1 MSPEKFLPMAVGA
14 VVLIVVAVLIY
25 TRLKKVHKKLEE
37 AVGSAVD
44 KMLKQSLTDTVKKEQ
59 LRLGKMYNKS
69 VDMNTQN
76 QFHKAICSY
85 MVKNN
90 YPIVNKNTTDAILD
104 GNMGEL
110 IGMMYNNCG
119 IDDSIGLGLVG
130 WLKQDKVVILDSID
144 KLSTNLNLD
153 RNLNLIVAEIALDK
167 YNPDLVGIN
176 LAQGTIILSLKKL
189 FRMSFPQFPLE
200 TLDGLLQVVSE
211 GDPRPLEALLSK
223 LNIPP
228 ALFKLAIG
236 FVVDNDLKVQD
247 SIRELCK
254 DILPDYYEDLFESLY
269 TIYKGNP
276 KAGLKDVTENLGI
289 QYEFLTQFIIAIIK
303 QDNNLIRLALSKSV
317 DQIFTAVSQDGVYIS
332 RDNSTQLKNFLLSI
346 YTLSRG
352 SSFNMMNLVKESFTD
367 IDPYVVN
374 IFYSAS
380 RGSIKKFDKVLDSL
394 GLISQKKAI
403 IEFCHL
409 LFEKDYSLKEISAK
423 LGVYPENADILH
435 ALIRI
440 MIISAKYFIRIKPKF
455 ASKEDMNRP
464 GSFDDGTQFGNTLI
478 ELSADLKKY
487 LFVLYNN
494 NVIPV
499 HEFGFRGKFVKLTSF
514 IRELYYEF
522 FGHDEN
528 REPIQFKDVDMQSRK
543 ETITASSN
551 IEIQKILKG
560 DQSVIDKI
568 FKHTCDY
575 LEFKTEKRNYVK
587 SLCTVIT
594 SFIVDVPF
602 KELDDN
608 SEHQAAFK
616 LTTLLLDIDEEY
628 LEFILDV
635 FSGNPYRIFK
645 CNTPNPKINLKTNEI
660 MADFST
666 SRLATIS
673 DIINTKKR
681 QTKKLSAI
689 WIHSHDLVNNGEN
702 YIKKLATER
711 LNIDPMFFFFI
722 VMKHNLT
729 YIKTHEFTKL
739 DLSTSIRKFLN
750 SHLRRIKY
758 NVQNHVN
765 YRPFFFEDLRTE
777 EEEDHGTDD
786 EPGLDDLP
794 PDHEIFDNPLAAVN
808 GRSIEDVLSFI
819 KILEV
824 IVKIKEGEASIFEKL
839 FKIDKPLA
847 KTISVIYKSISD
859 KDLESY
865 ISVLLNLSRS
875 VEVRLGVVNDKDQP
889 DDDLFDELLNIE
901 FKDLEKS
908 FTKNQTNQ
916 SIFLQFIL
924 LFTCNKLN
932 YLLNTTSFERYR
944 IEKKLNTLF
953 FTLNTFLPESQKLM
967 TSALTYE
974 EIFPSLFES
983 GFFKK
988 ISKYF
993 FHKVKPVT
1001 KAIMKPESIFGVIV
1015 GLSLQNKNLI
1025 RNSLIKLIG
1034 KQVNT
1039 RYINGLFGFIVNDPI
1054 QEKDMRAVIKKI
1066 NLNADLALNLVELV
1080 TDSTQRD
1087 KYNAALTI

>member
-211 GDPRPLEALLSK
+211 GDPRPLEALLGK

-403 IEFCHL
+403 IEF
-409 LFEKDYSLKEISAK
+409 
-423 LGVYPENADILH
+423 
-435 ALIRI
+435 
-440 MIISAKYFIRIKPKF
+440 
-455 ASKEDMNRP
+455 
-464 GSFDDGTQFGNTLI
+464 
-478 ELSADLKKY
+478 
-487 LFVLYNN
+487 
-494 NVIPV
+494 
-499 HEFGFRGKFVKLTSF
+499 
-514 IRELYYEF
+514 
-522 FGHDEN
+522 
-528 REPIQFKDVDMQSRK
+528 
-543 ETITASSN
+543 
-551 IEIQKILKG
+551 
-560 DQSVIDKI
+560 
-568 FKHTCDY
+568 
-575 LEFKTEKRNYVK
+575 
-587 SLCTVIT
+587 
-594 SFIVDVPF
+594 
-602 KELDDN
+602 
-608 SEHQAAFK
+608 
-616 LTTLLLDIDEEY
+616 
-628 LEFILDV
+628 
-635 FSGNPYRIFK
+635 
-645 CNTPNPKINLKTNEI
+645 
-660 MADFST
+660 
-666 SRLATIS
+666 
-673 DIINTKKR
+673 
-681 QTKKLSAI
+681 
-689 WIHSHDLVNNGEN
+689 
-702 YIKKLATER
+702 
-711 LNIDPMFFFFI
+711 
-722 VMKHNLT
+722 
-729 YIKTHEFTKL
+729 
-739 DLSTSIRKFLN
+739 
-750 SHLRRIKY
+750 
-758 NVQNHVN
+758 
-765 YRPFFFEDLRTE
+765 
-777 EEEDHGTDD
+777 
-786 EPGLDDLP
+786 
-794 PDHEIFDNPLAAVN
+794 
-808 GRSIEDVLSFI
+808 
-819 KILEV
+819 
-824 IVKIKEGEASIFEKL
+824 
-839 FKIDKPLA
+839 
-847 KTISVIYKSISD
+847 
-859 KDLESY
+859 
-865 ISVLLNLSRS
+865 
-875 VEVRLGVVNDKDQP
+875 
-889 DDDLFDELLNIE
+889 
-901 FKDLEKS
+901 
-908 FTKNQTNQ
+908 
-916 SIFLQFIL
+916 
-924 LFTCNKLN
+924 
-932 YLLNTTSFERYR
+932 
-944 IEKKLNTLF
+944 
-953 FTLNTFLPESQKLM
+953 
-967 TSALTYE
+967 
-974 EIFPSLFES
+974 
-983 GFFKK
+983 
-988 ISKYF
+988 
-993 FHKVKPVT
+993 
-1001 KAIMKPESIFGVIV
+1001 
-1015 GLSLQNKNLI
+1015 
-1025 RNSLIKLIG
+1025 
-1034 KQVNT
+1034 
-1039 RYINGLFGFIVNDPI
+1039 
-1054 QEKDMRAVIKKI
+1054 
-1066 NLNADLALNLVELV
+1066 
-1080 TDSTQRD
+1080 
-1087 KYNAALTI
+1087 